1 MHACIRW
8 RRAQWNIASEASPY
22 RLPLTA
28 ETPYFAEKSCKGADM
43 RLKRIPWD
51 DLKLLLAAERAPS
64 LAGLAEELGI
74 DPTTA
79 SRRMKQLERLVG
91 LSLFVRSHG
100 ALRLSD
106 EGHQL
111 VRHAQTMEEAERA
124 FRISVRQL
132 REAPEGVLRISAPPT
147 LARFV
152 LGPGVPLLRQS
163 APNLSIDLQ
172 IGTEMARLE
181 KLEADIAVRVGA
193 LNDAADALLATK
205 LGSASY
211 ALFVPEH
218 SPEQTGWIAY
228 SKNLSHVPHSAWV
241 EEKLA
246 GSEPVMRAND
256 PMTMAIAVASGAGRA
271 VLPVSL
277 GKAVPGIVQQGDTIL
292 EREIW
297 ALRYPETGE
306 TSAVRTAHDWLV
318 SLF

>member
-1 MHACIRW
+1 M
-8 RRAQWNIASEASPY
+8 S
-22 RLPLTA
+22 
-28 ETPYFAEKSCKGADM
+28 
-43 RLKRIPWD
+43 LKHIPWD
-51 DLKLLLAAERAPS
+51 DLKLLIAAERSSS
-64 LAGLAEELGI
+64 LAGLAEDIGI

-79 SRRMKQLERLVG
+79 SRRMKQLERLIG

-132 REAPEGVLRISAPPT
+132 REAPQGVIRISAPPT

-152 LGPGVPLLRQS
+152 IGPGLPLLRHG

-172 IGTEMARLE
+172 IGTIMARLE
-181 KLEADIAVRVGA
+181 KLEADIAVRVGT
-193 LNDAADALLATK
+193 LTDAADALLATK
-205 LGSASY
+205 LGTSSY
-211 ALFVPEH
+211 ALFVPEQ
-218 SPEQTGWIAY
+218 SAEQTGWIAY
-228 SKNLSHVPHSAWV
+228 SKSLSHVPHAAWV
-241 EEKLA
+241 EEKLG

-256 PMTMAIAVASGAGRA
+256 PMTMAIAVSAGAGRA
-271 VLPVSL
+271 ILPVTL
-277 GKAVPGIVQQGDTIL
+277 GRAVPGLVQQGDVIL

-306 TSAVRTAHDWLV
+306 TSAVRTAYDWLV